1 MPLTDTRA
9 LPTGA
14 SSEAAN
20 AAVSEGIE
28 RLLGAQVGTF
38 QCLKEALLQDPD
50 CALAHAVLAR
60 HHQVM
65 AEPGPARAALE
76 RALQLAPQAPARVQG
91 VVGIFD
97 RLMAG
102 DGAGA
107 IARIQQHLTE
117 WPRDMLAMA
126 PSAGVFGLFGF
137 SGKPGREV
145 ALLEFLQGYREAVD
159 DDWWFQSALAF
170 ALSETGQIKAA
181 REQIEHSLAQRP
193 QSANGAHIRT
203 HVAYEAGEHAESR
216 QWLQAWFSGYEREGL
231 MHCHLGWHLALA
243 ALQMGDLDAAWND
256 YQQWV
261 APGAAWGPPLNLVT
275 DSVSFLMRMQWA
287 GTEVPAQQWQTLSE
301 VAQRAFAK
309 PGLSF
314 ADLHV
319 VIGHAMAG
327 ADEQLAAYTGE
338 LAGSAGDLVSAL
350 ARGFQCLMDD
360 EPAEA
365 LDHWQIVLEQNA
377 RLGGSR
383 AQRDLI
389 AGLVNAVRAQRG
401 QLPVGAAF
409 VRPDHGLGATLRRGG
424 R

>member
-20 AAVSEGIE
+20 AAVSEAIE
-28 RLLGAQVGTF
+28 RLLGAQVGTV
-38 QCLKEALLQDPD
+38 QYLQEVLGHDAD

-76 RALQLAPQAPARVQG
+76 RALQLAPNAPARVQG

-107 IARIQQHLTE
+107 LARIQEHLGQ

-126 PSAGVFGLFGF
+126 PAAGVFGLFGF
-137 SGKPGREV
+137 SGKPGREA
-145 ALLEFLQGYREAVD
+145 ALLEFLQSHQQAGE

-170 ALSETGQIKAA
+170 ALSETGQIKGA
-181 REQIEHSLAQRP
+181 REWIERSLALRP

-203 HVAYEAGEHAESR
+203 HVAYEAGAHAESR
-216 QWLQAWFSGYEREGL
+216 QWLQAWFAGYEREGL

-243 ALQMGDLDAAWND
+243 ALQMGELDEAWRD
-256 YQQWV
+256 YRQWV

-275 DSVSFLMRMQWA
+275 DSVSFLMRLQWA
-287 GTEVPAQQWQTLSE
+287 GAEVPAQEWQTLSD
-301 VAQRAFAK
+301 VAARAFAK

-314 ADLHV
+314 ADLHGV
-319 VIGHAMAG
+319 MAHARAG
-327 ADEQLAAYTGE
+327 EDARLATYAE
-338 LAGSAGDLVSAL
+338 DLPGSAGDLVTAL
-350 ARGFQCLMDD
+350 ALGFQCLMDD

-365 LDHWQIVLEQNA
+365 LRHWQAVLEQNA

-401 QLPVGAAF
+401 HLPVGAAF